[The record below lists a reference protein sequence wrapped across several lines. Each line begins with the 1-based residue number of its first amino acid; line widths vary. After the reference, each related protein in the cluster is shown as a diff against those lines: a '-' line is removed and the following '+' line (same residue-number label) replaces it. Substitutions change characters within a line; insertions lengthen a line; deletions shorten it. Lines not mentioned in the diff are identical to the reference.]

1 MSRAVVLAAAAG
13 ATGVFAAWEVLA
25 AVDGAGGALRR
36 VLAPLL
42 RAGRGGVA
50 PSLAERR
57 RVAALLAGA
66 LFASGW
72 LIAGPVAGLLVAT
85 GGPMSARAVLAA
97 RRRRWRAELVAGAPL
112 VARALADAL
121 SGGHSIRG
129 AVREA
134 AANGGVTGPAGAE
147 LALAAHRL
155 ALGER
160 TQTALEALRARA
172 RSPAY
177 DALVAAILLQRSAG
191 GDLAR
196 LLRELAAS
204 LEQSARAAAD
214 ARALTAQARFT
225 GALVALLPVGAA
237 ALAELGRP
245 GFLADVLSFPP
256 SAAMLA
262 AAVVL
267 QVVGFVAMRRLARL
281 EP

>member
-13 ATGVFAAWEVLA
+13 GTGVFAAWEVLVA
-25 AVDGAGGALRR
+25 LDGAGGALRR
-36 VLAPLL
+36 MLAPLV

-50 PSLAERR
+50 PSVAERR
-57 RVAALLAGA
+57 RVAALLGVA
-66 LFASGW
+66 LLAAGW
-72 LIAGPVAGLLVAT
+72 LVAGPVAALLLAA
-85 GGPMSARAVLAA
+85 GGPMSARAVVGR

-112 VARALADAL
+112 IARALADAL

-134 AANGGVTGPAGAE
+134 AANGGVAGAAGAE

-160 TQTALEALRARA
+160 TETALEALRDRARA
-172 RSPAY
+172 PAY

-196 LLRELAAS
+196 LLRELASS
-204 LEQSARAAAD
+204 LEQAARAAAD

-225 GALVALLPVGAA
+225 GALVALLPAGAA

-262 AAVVL
+262 AAVLL
-267 QVVGFVAMRRLARL
+267 QAVGFVAMRRLARL